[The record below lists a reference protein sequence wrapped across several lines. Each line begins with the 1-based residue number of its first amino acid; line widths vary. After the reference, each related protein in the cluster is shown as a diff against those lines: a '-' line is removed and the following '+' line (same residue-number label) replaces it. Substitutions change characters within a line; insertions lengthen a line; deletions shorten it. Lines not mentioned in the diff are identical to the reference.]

1 MVDVLNCPICNN
13 TIFKPIVHAKD
24 FTVTSETFT
33 IQSCIRCGL
42 LLTLPRPCPEDLE
55 KYYKSDN
62 YISHTSRASNIT
74 DRLYIL
80 ARKFTLRQ
88 KLSLV
93 SKYSAKGK
101 LLDYGCGTGDF
112 LLTAAKNTWQT
123 WGVEPSTSIAKKDK
137 AQQIVSSLDEIPTSE
152 FDAITLW
159 HVLEHIPNPNEI
171 IYQLRERISK
181 HGTIFI
187 AVPNYKSFDGT
198 YYRESWAGY
207 DVPRH
212 LWHFSRSTMSQLL
225 EKNSLKLIKTKPMLL
240 DSIYVSQLSEKYKA
254 NNKSSM
260 LSFVKGTIVGLRSNL
275 SAINTGE
282 YSSLI
287 YILKK

>member
-1 MVDVLNCPICNN
+1 MVEVLNCPICNN

-33 IQSCIRCGL
+33 IQCCSRCGL
-42 LLTLPRPCPEDLE
+42 LLTLPRPSPEDLE
-55 KYYKSDN
+55 RYYQSDN
-62 YISHTSRASNIT
+62 YISHTSRARNIT

-80 ARKFTLRQ
+80 ARKFTLKQ

-93 SKYSAKGK
+93 SKYSSKGK

-123 WGVEPSTSIAKKDK
+123 WGVEPSTSVAKKDP
-137 AQQIVSSLDEIPTSE
+137 ALHIVSSLDQILPSE

-159 HVLEHIPNPNEI
+159 HVLEHIPNLNETI
-171 IYQLRERISK
+171 GQLRERLSK

-198 YYRESWAGY
+198 HYQESWAGY

-212 LWHFSRSTMSQLL
+212 LWHFSRDTMVKLL
-225 EKNSLKLIKTKPMLL
+225 EKNSLKLIKIKPMFL
-240 DSIYVSQLSEKYKA
+240 DSIYVSQLSEKYKDH
-254 NNKSSM
+254 NNSSM
-260 LSFVKGTIVGLRSNL
+260 LSFLKGTVMGLRSNL